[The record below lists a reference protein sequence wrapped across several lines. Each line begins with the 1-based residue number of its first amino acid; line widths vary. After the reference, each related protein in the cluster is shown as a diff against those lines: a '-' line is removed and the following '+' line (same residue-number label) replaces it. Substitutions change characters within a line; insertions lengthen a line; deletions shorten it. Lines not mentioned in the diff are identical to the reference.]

1 MHEIFA
7 LGSFELRMETL
18 KALKASQ
25 QDLFVTQALLRPTF
39 QSLIDAESF
48 HPMKFV
54 VFQTSV
60 VNYFG
65 QAKHGSFTN
74 PEEFYQR
81 FESAAVAIVAECR
94 LYHDVRQCALMLRL
108 CPGKDKFGFWID
120 EFVNQPG
127 RTDTIDLRAG
137 PSDPGF
143 TLIFLGSQL
152 SLSLRFPS
160 IGFERFCRPEES
172 LELLAT

>member
-1 MHEIFA
+1 
-7 LGSFELRMETL
+7 METV

-25 QDLFVTQALLRPTF
+25 QDLFVAQTLLRPTF

-54 VFQTSV
+54 VFQISV

-74 PEEFYQR
+74 AEELDQR
-81 FESAAVAIVAECR
+81 FESAAVAIVAEFR
-94 LYHDVRQCALMLRL
+94 LYHDVRQCALMLRP
-108 CPGKDKFGFWID
+108 CPGKDKFGFGID

-127 RTDTIDLRAG
+127 RTDTIDLKAG
-137 PSDPGF
+137 AGNPGF

-152 SLSLRFPS
+152 SFSLRFS
-160 IGFERFCRPEES
+160 SVGFERFCRPEES
-172 LELLAT
+172 LEFLST